1 MDERGACSV
10 LKRSFEARGLAI
22 EENRPFDEDGVAFE
36 IDGFDPERRI
46 GYEYVTEEAGDSWD
60 VDERVVAALDERR
73 RKGELFVLILH
84 ETDAPDEAAIEARAT
99 AFLDEVMPPKAKK
112 SAAKKPA
119 TKKPAAKK
127 PAAKKPAARKKK

>member
-1 MDERGACSV
+1 V

-22 EENRPFDEDGVAFE
+22 AENQPFDEDGVAFE
-36 IDGFDPERRI
+36 IDGFDPARRV

-60 VDERVVAALDERR
+60 VDERVIAALEDRR
-73 RKGELFVLILH
+73 QKGELFVLILH
-84 ETDAPDEAAIEARAT
+84 ETDARDEAAIEARAT
-99 AFLDEVMPPKAKK
+99 AFLDEVLKPKAKK

-119 TKKPAAKK
+119 AKKPAAKK